1 MSEHLTV
8 PQLKRATQQTQEWIK
23 ELSAAPPFE
32 EPEQAYAY
40 LRAVL
45 HALRD
50 RMTVE
55 EAAHFGSQLPMLV
68 RGFYFEGWRPALAPN
83 EFETADAFY
92 ARVQESLGG
101 APLPSSVSIVDGT
114 RAVLELLDAEVD
126 EGQMKHVRAQLPG
139 DLAEELFAGI
149 G

>member
-83 EFETADAFY
+83 EFETADAFH

-101 APLPSSVSIVDGT
+101 APLRSSVSIVDGT